1 MGLRGLC
8 GCWDVV
14 WMCGEVC
21 MGVRG
26 LCGCLLTKNSS
37 ISRKRLKLFTSRF
50 HHWIQHENLLENDVS
65 YDPFSSFKKNPRWRP
80 KLANF

>member
-1 MGLRGLC
+1 MDVGTLC
-8 GCWDVV
+8 GCVGRYV
-14 WMCGEVC
+14 W
-21 MGVRG
+21 
-26 LCGCLLTKNSS
+26 GCLLTKNSS
-37 ISRKRLKLFTSRF
+37 ISRKRLKIFTSRF

>member
-14 WMCGEVC
+14 WMCGVWGG
-21 MGVRG
+21 MYGGARPVWMPFDQ
-26 LCGCLLTKNSS
+26 KF
-37 ISRKRLKLFTSRF
+37 RLKIFTSRF